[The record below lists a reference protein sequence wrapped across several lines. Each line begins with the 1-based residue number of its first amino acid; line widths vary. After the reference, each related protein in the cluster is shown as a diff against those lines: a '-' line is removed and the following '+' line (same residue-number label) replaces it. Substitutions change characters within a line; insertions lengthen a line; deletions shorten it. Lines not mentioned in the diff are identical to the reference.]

1 MYVQVLFYGVAH
13 YEKFLVQHLST
24 FEAGSK
30 RQAEKKKC
38 ATVARSPWFVRV
50 LHEFSRLVNAARA
63 ETRINNYANEK
74 EEAHLDEKYCVLQ
87 DQYDALE
94 TQYKEFL
101 IAHDKAHDIIQEYQL
116 KHIGVVPR
124 YEYRKLEQENQA
136 LLAELKG
143 LNEKCWNFDAVVAKE
158 CHRLGLNQKPGR
170 KKLEKNKTNYDP
182 FKATPEVARSPENPF
197 HPRSPM
203 KVSDSSADRSP
214 TASPAHKRPKGVQA
228 DEL

>member
-1 MYVQVLFYGVAH
+1 M
-13 YEKFLVQHLST
+13 
-24 FEAGSK
+24 
-30 RQAEKKKC
+30 
-38 ATVARSPWFVRV
+38 
-50 LHEFSRLVNAARA
+50 
-63 ETRINNYANEK
+63 
-74 EEAHLDEKYCVLQ
+74 
-87 DQYDALE
+87 
-94 TQYKEFL
+94 
-101 IAHDKAHDIIQEYQL
+101 IIILKIIMIEDYQL
-116 KHIGVVPR
+116 KSISLISMH
-124 YEYRKLEQENQA
+124 EHRKLEQENQK
-136 LLAELKG
+136 LLAELKVVHQ
-143 LNEKCWNFDAVVAKE
+143 KCWDFDAVVAKE

>member
-1 MYVQVLFYGVAH
+1 MQ
-13 YEKFLVQHLST
+13 T
-24 FEAGSK
+24 
-30 RQAEKKKC
+30 R
-38 ATVARSPWFVRV
+38 RR
-50 LHEFSRLVNAARA
+50 RL
-63 ETRINNYANEK
+63 IY
-74 EEAHLDEKYCVLQ
+74 LDEQYCVLQ
-87 DQYDALE
+87 GQYDALE